1 MSERSGGVKDG
12 RVGILLVD
20 DDLFEVK
27 IIRERLESVGYEVR
41 VAREKKMAMGLLFSE
56 EPGLVILKTSV
67 PGLDGYEVCR
77 RLRECSN
84 VPIILLAARATT
96 ADELKGFKMGADDF
110 VAKPFSV
117 DELVARVGAL
127 LRRVEFL
134 ERSDARSFFL
144 APELSGEL
152 VH

>member
-1 MSERSGGVKDG
+1 MSERSGGVNNG
-12 RVGILLVD
+12 RVCILLVD

-27 IIRERLESVGYEVR
+27 IIRDRLEAVGYEVR
-41 VAREKKMAMGLLFSE
+41 VAKEKKMAMGLLFSE
-56 EPGLVILKTSV
+56 ETGLVILKTSV
-67 PGLDGYEVCR
+67 PGLDGYEICR

-117 DELVARVGAL
+117 DELVARVRAL
-127 LRRVEFL
+127 LRRVEFSK
-134 ERSDARSFFL
+134 RSNSGSFFL
-144 APELSGEL
+144 APELRGEL
-152 VH
+152 AH